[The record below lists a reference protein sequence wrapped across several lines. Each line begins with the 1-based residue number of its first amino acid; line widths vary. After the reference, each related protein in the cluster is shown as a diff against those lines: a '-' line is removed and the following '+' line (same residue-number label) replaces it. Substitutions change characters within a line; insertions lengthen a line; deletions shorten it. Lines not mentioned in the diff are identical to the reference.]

1 MSKPDKPGRVN
12 VKGEVLAAEERIR
25 AHVRETPLEES
36 LYLSGLANCDVHLK
50 LENLQITGSFKL
62 RGAANKLLSLSAEEL
77 ERGTVTAS
85 TGNHGAAFAYMLKR
99 LGARG
104 TIFLP
109 ENAAPAKVEGLRL
122 YGAELQ
128 FSGDDCVKAEEAARA
143 EAERSGRIWVSPYN
157 DAMIVGGQGTVAVE
171 LERQL
176 GEYDAILVPVGGG
189 GLAGGIAGYLKEFHP
204 RTEVIGCQPINSAVM
219 YESVKAGRILDI
231 ESLPTLSDGSSGGIE
246 HGSITF
252 EICREHIDDFILL
265 SEEEIAAALRLV
277 IEKHY
282 MLIEGSAAL
291 PVAALLQQKEKF
303 EGKRV
308 VLVFSGAHIGIDT
321 LKTLLTEK

>member
-1 MSKPDKPGRVN
+1 M
-12 VKGEVLAAEERIR
+12 LAAEKRIR
-25 AHVRETPLEES
+25 PHVRETPLEGS
-36 LYLSGLANCDVHLK
+36 LYLSDLADCEVLLK

-62 RGAANKLLSLSAEEL
+62 RGAANKLLSLSSDDL
-77 ERGTVTAS
+77 RRGTVTAS

-99 LGARG
+99 LGAKG

-109 ENAAPAKVEGLRL
+109 ENAAPAKVAGLKL
-122 YGAELQ
+122 YGADLQ
-128 FSGDDCVKAEEAARA
+128 FSGDDCVKAEEAGKA
-143 EAERSGRIWVSPYN
+143 EAERSGRVWISPYN
-157 DAMIVGGQGTVAVE
+157 DAKIVGGQGTVAVE
-171 LERQL
+171 LEGQA

-189 GLAGGIAGYLKEFHP
+189 GLAGGIAGYLKALYP
-204 RTEVIGCQPINSAVM
+204 KIEVIGCQPINSAVM

-252 EICREHIDDFILL
+252 DICREHIDDFILL

-291 PVAALLQQKEKF
+291 PVAALLQQKKRF
-303 EGKRV
+303 EGRRV
-308 VLVFSGAHIGIDT
+308 VLVFSGAHIGIET
-321 LKTLLTEK
+321 LKQILK